1 MSAQR
6 RWRWATAAVAVL
18 AVGLACAG
26 VTVTLRGDTTD
37 AGIDLVL
44 TAVAVGLVGVLL
56 EAMRHPPRIDVDVQD
71 GELIV
76 RPRGWDT
83 LWCLTRS
90 VTVPSAA
97 VDSVTVT
104 SVQDLTRG
112 QPWRV
117 WSRGRKGVAIPGL
130 IRAGTILGRDGRE
143 FWDLREN
150 ATEVVRIDAQAS
162 APYRRMVLQTP
173 DPETTARTLRAAV
186 KAGSD
191 RRVSEG

>member
-1 MSAQR
+1 
-6 RWRWATAAVAVL
+6 
-18 AVGLACAG
+18 
-26 VTVTLRGDTTD
+26 VTVILRGDTTD

-56 EAMRHPPRIDVDVQD
+56 EAMRHPPRIDIGVQE

-76 RPRGWDT
+76 RPRRWDT

-97 VDSVTVT
+97 VDTVTVT
-104 SVQDLTRG
+104 SVQDPTPG

-117 WSRGRKGVAIPGL
+117 SSRGRKGVAIPGL

-143 FWDLREN
+143 FWDIREN
-150 ATEVVRIDAQAS
+150 ATEVVRIDAEPS
-162 APYRRMVLQTP
+162 APYRHLILQTP
-173 DPETTARTLRAAV
+173 DPETTARTLRVAV
-186 KAGSD
+186 KAGPD